1 MPRAFTLSP
10 ISSAWAPCSG
20 ERRPCLGAHAGL
32 KKPAFPGTLAAVH
45 SAHDALAS
53 LPLLPSKDVAALAAA
68 GLTTPAAVLAHLP
81 RRYEDRRRFDAFPN
95 QSSAVP
101 VCLRG
106 TVIDAALRGFGHG
119 RRFYEAIVM
128 DGSGGVFGSGK
139 ITCRWYNM
147 PFIHKLV
154 ATGHE
159 VILYGRVKDSNGRLV
174 IDHPEF
180 EIIREEDEPEASIHL
195 ERIVPIYK
203 NIPGLAQ
210 RRLREIIHLLLHLTD
225 PATLASHADLN
236 PPTPRYQALG
246 EVHFPQ
252 SLEQAHPARRRFARE
267 EFFILQL
274 NVAWRRARYHERPGR
289 VLGTRTTLLKQ
300 FYASLPFDLTN
311 AQKRSIREIVADM
324 REPRPMHRLLQGDVG
339 SGKTFVAMAAML
351 LAIDSGCQA
360 ALMAPTQILAEQH
373 YLTFR
378 RWLEP
383 LGLRI
388 ALRTA
393 NRDET
398 SHLPLAGAAQI
409 IIGTHALLY
418 DSVAFRDLGFV
429 VIDEQHKFG
438 VAQRAALIGQGVV
451 PDVLV
456 MTATPIPR
464 TLTMTLYGDLD
475 VSLLDEKPPGRGK
488 LVTALR
494 IAPKQTDVTRF
505 IKAQIAEG
513 RQAYL
518 VYPLV
523 EESENIRAES
533 AIEAYAKW
541 QKRLAGSEVGLLH
554 GKLRPDEKEAVMRR
568 FREGGIAALVA
579 TTVIEVGVDVPNAS
593 VMILHHAERF
603 GMAQIHQ
610 LRGRIGRG
618 GHKGWCV
625 LLTDGKAPEGL
636 EKLKILEQTSD
647 GFEIAE
653 ADLRLRGPGDLLG
666 TTQSGLSDLRFTDFL
681 ADTALLRDARADAD
695 AVLAADPDLTG
706 FHRALRPLIQHRSDT
721 DPHPGAA

>member
-1 MPRAFTLSP
+1 M
-10 ISSAWAPCSG
+10 
-20 ERRPCLGAHAGL
+20 
-32 KKPAFPGTLAAVH
+32 KKYDIPGKLVAVH
-45 SAHDALAS
+45 SAHDVLAS
-53 LPLLPSKDVAALAAA
+53 LPLLAPKDVAALAAVD
-68 GLTTPAAVLAHLP
+68 LTTSTAVLDHLP

-95 QSSAVP
+95 QSSTIP

-159 VILYGRVKDSNGRLV
+159 VILYGKVKDSNGRLV

-180 EIIREEDEPEASIHL
+180 EIIREEDEHEASIHL

-210 RRLREIIHLLLHLTD
+210 RRLREVIHLLLHQTD
-225 PATLASHADLN
+225 PGTLQSCADLN
-236 PPTPRYQALG
+236 PATPRHQALC

-252 SLEQAHPARRRFARE
+252 SIEQAYAARRRFARE
-267 EFFILQL
+267 EFFVLQL
-274 NVAWRRARYHERPGR
+274 NVVWRRARYHERPGR
-289 VLGTRTTLLKQ
+289 VLGTRTTLLKR

-311 AQKRSIREIVADM
+311 AQKRSIKEIVADM
-324 REPRPMHRLLQGDVG
+324 REPRPMNRLLQGDVG

-373 YLTFR
+373 YLTFC

-388 ALRTA
+388 GLRTA

-398 SHLPLAGAAQI
+398 SQLPLAGDPQI

-418 DSVAFRDLGFV
+418 DSVAFRDLGLV

-438 VAQRAALIGQGVV
+438 VAQRAALISQGLV

-464 TLTMTLYGDLD
+464 TLTMTIYGDLD

-488 LVTALR
+488 TITALR
-494 IAPKQTDVTRF
+494 IAPKQSDVTRF
-505 IKAQIAEG
+505 IKAQIAAG

-523 EESENIRAES
+523 DDSEAIKAES

-541 QKRLAGSEVGLLH
+541 RKRLAGSEVGLLH
-554 GKLRPDEKEAVMRR
+554 GKLKPDEKAEVMRR

-618 GHKGWCV
+618 EHKGWCV
-625 LLTDGKAPEGL
+625 LLTDGKAPDGL

-653 ADLRLRGPGDLLG
+653 ADLRLRGPGDVLG
-666 TTQSGLSDLRFTDFL
+666 TAQSGLADLRFTDFL
-681 ADTALLRDARADAD
+681 ADATLLREARALAD
-695 AVLAADPDLTG
+695 AVIAADPDLTG
-706 FHRALRPLIQHRSDT
+706 PHRSLRPLIQASADT
-721 DPHPGAA
+721 APHPGAA